1 MTGPTYIRR
10 ETRVSIAINTV
21 LSALF
26 FLAVF
31 GTSGAVAVWGGG
43 GYVAD
48 FGPQGFM
55 IGLMATLVPGALARK
70 ALRSGAVGPM
80 EGSTRLPG
88 GLFLR
93 GVVCGLAGA
102 AAGIAVS
109 AAVLVLSGITEIAW
123 TPALLAKLAFGAA
136 FAAVVTPAGLRA
148 ELNKR

>member
-1 MTGPTYIRR
+1 M
-10 ETRVSIAINTV
+10 INTV

-31 GTSGAVAVWGGG
+31 GTSGAVPVWGGG
-43 GYVAD
+43 GYIAD

-70 ALRSGAVGPM
+70 ARRSGAVDPI

-102 AAGIAVS
+102 AAGIALS
-109 AAVLVLSGITEIAW
+109 ALILALSGLAELAW
-123 TPALLAKLAFGAA
+123 TPALLAKLAFGAT
-136 FAAVVTPAGLRA
+136 FAAVITPAGLRA
-148 ELNKR
+148 ELIKR

>member
-1 MTGPTYIRR
+1 M
-10 ETRVSIAINTV
+10 INTV

-31 GTSGAVAVWGGG
+31 GTSGAVPVWGGG
-43 GYVAD
+43 GYIAD

-70 ALRSGAVGPM
+70 ARRAGAVDPI
-80 EGSTRLPG
+80 EGSTPRLPG

-102 AAGIAVS
+102 AAGIALS
-109 AAVLVLSGITEIAW
+109 ALILALSGLAELAW
-123 TPALLAKLAFGAA
+123 TPALLAKLALGAA
-136 FAAVVTPAGLRA
+136 FAAVITPAGLRA
-148 ELNKR
+148 ELIKR